1 MSNES
6 PERITD
12 RLVRQVGEL
21 RAAIEGKPELGW
33 QGLGAR
39 MAMLEA
45 DVRKLKEVQDKF
57 KSDAQHEREQK
68 RKDEGRR
75 NLIIVA
81 ALAALGTIVSGLVLF
96 ILTGSLG
103 SGP

>member
-68 RKDEGRR
+68 RKDESRR
-75 NLIIVA
+75 NLIITA
-81 ALAALGTIVSGLVLF
+81 ALAAIGTIVSGIVLM
-96 ILTGSLG
+96 ILTGAVG